1 MVTRSD
7 FIDEASSKILSEERE
22 PSLKYEIDPN
32 TSESISSYCL
42 YPLKRTSYFDKNRAE
57 STVLYS
63 NIRKSV
69 GALRTSENSK
79 EAGDYSIE
87 GCLDSSSAR
96 IRDFE
101 ISQLNEKLSTI
112 ESSYIILQSQ
122 AEKQR
127 LEHASN
133 LRACEYKISQLQ
145 RKLDIYEGSQNAVI
159 NLDENSLDEVENNIL
174 RCLQRL
180 KERRKVLILEL
191 HEKSEREKKMCILCY
206 ERDIATI
213 LKPCKHACMCK
224 VCANKLD
231 SCPICKAKIIKCKK
245 VFL

>member
-7 FIDEASSKILSEERE
+7 LLDEASSKILAEERE

-32 TSESISSYCL
+32 SRESISSYRL
-42 YPLKRTSYFDKNRAE
+42 YPLKRPGYFDKNRAE
-57 STVLYS
+57 STIPYS
-63 NIRKSV
+63 NFHIAV

-79 EAGDYSIE
+79 EAGDYGLE

-96 IRDFE
+96 LRDFE

-112 ESSYIILQSQ
+112 ESSYMKLQSQ
-122 AEKQR
+122 IEKQR

-133 LRACEYKISQLQ
+133 LRACEYRISKLQ
-145 RKLDIYEGSQNAVI
+145 RKLDIYEGSQNIVSS
-159 NLDENSLDEVENNIL
+159 LDESSLDEVENNIL
-174 RCLQRL
+174 RCLQKL
-180 KERRKVLILEL
+180 KERRRMLILEL

-206 ERDIATI
+206 ERDITTI

-224 VCANKLD
+224 VCASKLEI
-231 SCPICKAKIIKCKK
+231 CPICKAKIIKCKK